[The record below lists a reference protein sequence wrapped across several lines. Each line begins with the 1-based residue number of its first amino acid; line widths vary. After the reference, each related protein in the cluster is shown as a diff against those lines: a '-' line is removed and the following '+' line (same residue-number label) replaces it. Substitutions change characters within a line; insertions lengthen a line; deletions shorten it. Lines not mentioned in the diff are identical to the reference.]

1 MVEQYHNVISIV
13 EQGLVQQLEQQI
25 PLKPPSRVRL
35 SRHLKHF
42 PITPEVDIEPDEK
55 GSYYILSVVAGDQP
69 ELLSRIAQVL
79 ARSNVRV
86 HGARINTLGERA
98 EDIFLITGSILNETR
113 TLIHLETELLRI
125 LQISDEVIQERVEE
139 NLHKI

>member
-1 MVEQYHNVISIV
+1 
-13 EQGLVQQLEQQI
+13 
-25 PLKPPSRVRL
+25 VRL

-55 GSYYILSVVAGDQP
+55 GTYHILSIVAGDQP
-69 ELLSRIAQVL
+69 DLLSRIAQAL

-86 HGARINTLGERA
+86 HSARINTMGARA

-125 LQISDEVIQERVEE
+125 LQTSDEKIQAKSEE
-139 NLHKI
+139 YLH